1 MATDYD
7 SPRKTDDELTE
18 DSLQE
23 LQARRMDK
31 SSTAID
37 IDPDD
42 IAESLE
48 LPGAD
53 LSNEELSFRVIPR
66 QADEFTCSSCFLV
79 HHRSQLA
86 DNREWPA
93 GLPGV
98 RCLAAVVIQARSR
111 IAATAAG
118 AASGPLAA
126 SALVSQL
133 GLPERA
139 RPGPAADVPGLRPGP
154 QRPRQLPASRELAAW
169 RATRS
174 GARP

>member
-7 SPRKTDDELTE
+7 SPRKTEDDVTE

-79 HHRSQLA
+79 QHRSRLA
-86 DNREWPA
+86 SEKH
-93 GLPGV
+93 GV
-98 RCLAAVVIQARSR
+98 MICTDCAA
-111 IAATAAG
+111 
-118 AASGPLAA
+118 
-126 SALVSQL
+126 
-133 GLPERA
+133 
-139 RPGPAADVPGLRPGP
+139 
-154 QRPRQLPASRELAAW
+154 
-169 RATRS
+169 
-174 GARP
+174 